1 MSFDAIDRWQN
12 IVAQGETELGQA
24 YVGRTAV
31 WGVCDRHILPIF
43 TNVQY
48 KYHIAE

>member
-1 MSFDAIDRWQN
+1 MSFDAISRWQN

-31 WGVCDRHILPIF
+31 WGGICVINTSSPFLRMFSDAI
-43 TNVQY
+43 Y
-48 KYHIAE
+48 S